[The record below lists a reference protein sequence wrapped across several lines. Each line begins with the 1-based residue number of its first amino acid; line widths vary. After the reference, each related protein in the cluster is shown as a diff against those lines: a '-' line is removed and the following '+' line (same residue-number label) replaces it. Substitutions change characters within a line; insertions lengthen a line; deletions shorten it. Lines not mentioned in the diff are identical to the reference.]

1 MSTTFALTVGLVAR
15 AAFDLGLVLSGL
27 GLPFLFIG
35 FLG

>member
-1 MSTTFALTVGLVAR
+1 MSTTLALTVGLVAR
-15 AAFDLGLVLSGL
+15 AAFDLGLVLTGL